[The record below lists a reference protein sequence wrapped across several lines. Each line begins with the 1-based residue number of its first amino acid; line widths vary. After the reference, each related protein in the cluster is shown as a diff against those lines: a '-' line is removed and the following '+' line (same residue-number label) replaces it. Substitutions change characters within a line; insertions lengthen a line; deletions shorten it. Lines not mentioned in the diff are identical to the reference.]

1 MDKNSK
7 EKFKVSL
14 DLNNSEKNKDSSSN
28 ILDDFL
34 KNINENRSDS
44 LLLLSVATHL
54 IINTIS
60 K

>member
-1 MDKNSK
+1 MEKNSK

-34 KNINENRSDS
+34 KNINENRSES